1 MKCLPQGRR
10 LIAILK
16 RRPMTYGDMQATCI
30 STSPQK
36 RVIECLHEDERL
48 IKALNGAGLVTWRVV
63 SASRWT
69 A

>member
-1 MKCLPQGRR
+1 MKVTQGRR
-10 LIAILK
+10 LISVLK
-16 RRPMTYGDMQATCI
+16 RRALTYLEMQALGI

-36 RVIECLHEDERL
+36 RVVETLRDDELL

>member
-1 MKCLPQGRR
+1 MKVTQGRR
-10 LIAILK
+10 LISVLK
-16 RRPMTYGDMQATCI
+16 RRALTYLEMQALGI

-36 RVIECLHEDERL
+36 RVVETLRDDERL